1 MTVLEDVVFSTC
13 LFCHA
18 HLGQNV
24 EIESFPVG
32 RRLAFDAARGRLW
45 VVCRKCRNWNL
56 SPLEQRWE
64 AVEACERLYRATVVR
79 VSTDNIGL
87 ATLPHGLDLVRVGKP
102 LRPEFAAWR
111 YGSRMR
117 RRRLRDAGAFAGSM
131 LTTGAAMAVGAVA
144 AMVGV
149 TATVTGS
156 HAMRNGL
163 LHSLEQ
169 TEARIAFSRIL
180 AHVRTPEGT
189 LQPLRFSHVA
199 RLEIV
204 ASAIDSS
211 WLFRVAHSDGVTDF
225 KGAQAVQVAG
235 NLLSR
240 LNHDGGSSSQIREAT
255 RRIAD
260 AGDADRYI
268 RASSALRGT
277 RRRKNAIFWNDD
289 VGVLGLT
296 STERVALEIAVH
308 EDAERLAMQ
317 GELTALEDAWR
328 DAEEIAAIAD
338 GMFVDELPH
347 PPATNL
353 PTA

>member
-1 MTVLEDVVFSTC
+1 MYSTC
-13 LFCHA
+13 LFCNA

-24 EIESFPVG
+24 EIESFQVG

-64 AVEACERLYRATVVR
+64 AVEACERLYRATVIR

-87 ATLPHGLDLVRVGKP
+87 ATLRHGLDLVRVGKP

-111 YGSRMR
+111 YGSRLR
-117 RRRLRDAGAFAGSM
+117 RRRLRGAAIFAGSL

-156 HAMRNGL
+156 RRMRAGL
-163 LHSLEQ
+163 LNSLEQ
-169 TEARIAFSRIL
+169 TEARIAFSRVL
-180 AHVRTPEGT
+180 AHVRTPEGA

-204 ASAIDSS
+204 ASDVDSS
-211 WLFRVAHSDGVTDF
+211 WLFRVAHADGVTDF
-225 KGAQAVQVAG
+225 SGAQAVQVAG

-240 LNHDGGSSSQIREAT
+240 LNHDGGSPSQIREAT
-255 RRIAD
+255 RRIAA

-268 RASSALRGT
+268 RASVELRDT
-277 RRRKNAIFWNDD
+277 RRRKNAIFWDD
-289 VGVLGLT
+289 NVGVLGLT
-296 STERVALEIAVH
+296 STERFALEIAVH

-317 GELTALEDAWR
+317 GELTALETAWR

-338 GMFVDELPH
+338 GMFVDDLPH
-347 PPATNL
+347 PSTGDR

>member
-1 MTVLEDVVFSTC
+1 MYSTC

-24 EIESFPVG
+24 EIESFQVG
-32 RRLAFDAARGRLW
+32 RRLAFDAVRGRLW

-64 AVEACERLYRATVVR
+64 AVEACERLYRDTVIR

-117 RRRLRDAGAFAGSM
+117 KRRLRGAGALAGSM

-156 HAMRNGL
+156 HSMRNGL
-163 LHSLEQ
+163 LASLEQ
-169 TEARIAFSRIL
+169 TEARIAFSRVL
-180 AHVRTPEGT
+180 AHVRTPEGR
-189 LQPLRFSHVA
+189 LQPLHFGHVA
-199 RLEIV
+199 RLEII
-204 ASAIDSS
+204 ASQFDQS
-211 WLFRVAHSDGVTDF
+211 WAFRVAHSEGVTDF
-225 KGAQAVQVAG
+225 EGAQAVQVAG

-240 LNHDGGSSSQIREAT
+240 LNLDGGTSAQIREAT

-268 RASSALRGT
+268 RASSTLRT
-277 RRRKNAIFWNDD
+277 VRRRKNAIFWDDD

-296 STERVALEIAVH
+296 STERIALEIAVH

-317 GELTALEDAWR
+317 GELTALEEAWR

-338 GMFVDELPH
+338 SMFVDDLLQPGR
-347 PPATNL
+347 PDT
-353 PTA
+353 PTT